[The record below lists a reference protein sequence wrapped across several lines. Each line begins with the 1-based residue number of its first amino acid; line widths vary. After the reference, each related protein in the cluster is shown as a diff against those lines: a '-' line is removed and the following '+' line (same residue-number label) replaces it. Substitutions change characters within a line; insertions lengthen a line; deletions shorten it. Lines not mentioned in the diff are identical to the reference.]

1 MENENKFSEVTNVKN
16 GSIALNQL
24 QYMTFIMH
32 YFDEAIAVLEYKNN
46 EIQYCFNNSAHQKL
60 AGIPANEIPG
70 KHLVDTLGD
79 PFYKT
84 YEAKIEECIVK
95 NKRTS
100 FKAKALWRNEEK
112 ELICRL
118 IPFQEN
124 GKQYV
129 IAIETE
135 SLFLK
140 SWMKENQLS
149 VTKFDLMFQA
159 NASIMLL
166 IEPDTGNIVDANPAA
181 VNFYQYSLEE
191 LTSMKIQQINTLTDE
206 EIREQRQKAAHESKQ
221 YFLFRHRLKNGAIRL
236 VDVYSSPIEIN
247 EQLFLFSIILDATK
261 REESEQELFREKELQ
276 RITMD
281 SIGDAVVTT
290 DMKGRIIYLNKS
302 AVQSTGWTLEEVR
315 SEEFG
320 KIFYMVNEHTLQE
333 IPCIVDKVLQTS
345 QKQELGDYI
354 LLRTQSGSFI
364 PIEDSADPI
373 IDKNGNIYG
382 VVVIFRDITHAKE
395 KKKKI
400 EYLSYHDG
408 LTNLYNR
415 RFYYDNYEGFENNI
429 IYPLGFIMGDV
440 NGLKMANDVFGHKTG
455 DDLLVAVSDTLSEI
469 AKPDQIVIRWGG
481 DEFVIV
487 VPNATSEKL
496 EDIINRAK
504 KNLQAKS
511 FNRNLEVSVSFGS
524 AIKENPYDSTD
535 EVLKEA
541 EEKMYHIKLF
551 ESKSLRGNTI
561 HALMT
566 TLDEKSQE
574 TKEHTMRL
582 SKMCIQIG
590 EEMHLPSEVINRLE
604 LLAMLHDI
612 GKIGIPEQILAKKG
626 ALSDEEWDIMKTHPQ
641 IGYRIA
647 SNVTELSFVANEI
660 LHHHER
666 WDGTGYPSKLIGEQI
681 PTNCRILSV
690 VDAYDAMTNNRI
702 YRKACSK
709 NDALFEI
716 RTCSGSQFDP
726 QIVTIFLDQVA
737 DTIK

>member
-1 MENENKFSEVTNVKN
+1 MENENAFLEKANTKSNHINEE
-16 GSIALNQL
+16 QL
-24 QYMTFIMH
+24 QYMAFIIQH
-32 YFDEAIAVLEYKNN
+32 FDEAVAVLEYENN
-46 EIQYCFNNSAHQKL
+46 EIHYCFNNAAHQKL
-60 AGIPANEIPG
+60 TGISADEISG
-70 KHLVDTLGD
+70 KHLIDTLGE

-84 YEAKIEECIVK
+84 YETKIEESILH
-95 NKRTS
+95 NKRIS
-100 FKAKALWRNEEK
+100 FKGRALWRNEEK

-124 GKQYV
+124 KKKYV

-159 NASIMLL
+159 NASSMLL

-181 VNFYQYSLEE
+181 LHFYQYSLEE

-206 EIREQRQKAAHESKQ
+206 EIREQRQRAVRESKQ
-221 YFLFRHRLKNGAIRL
+221 YFLFRHRLKNGEIRL

-247 EQLFLFSIILDATK
+247 DQLFLFSIILDATK

-290 DMKGRIIYLNKS
+290 DMEGHVTYLNKS
-302 AVQSTGWTLEEVR
+302 AVQSTGWTLEEICNELFRNV
-315 SEEFG
+315 
-320 KIFYMVNEHTLQE
+320 FYMVNEHTFQE

-354 LLRTQSGSFI
+354 LLRTKSGNFI

-400 EYLSYHDG
+400 EFLSYHDG

-415 RFYYDNYEGFENNI
+415 RFYYDNYEGFENAS

-455 DDLLVAVSDTLSEI
+455 DNLLITVSDTLSEI
-469 AKPDQIVIRWGG
+469 AEPEQIVIRWGG

-487 VPNATSEKL
+487 VPNATNEKL
-496 EDIINRAK
+496 ENIIEHAK
-504 KNLQAKS
+504 KNLQAKYI
-511 FNRNLEVSVSFGS
+511 NGNLEVSVSFGS

-535 EVLKEA
+535 SVLKEA

-574 TKEHTMRL
+574 TKEHTVRL
-582 SKMCIQIG
+582 SKICIQIA
-590 EEMHLPSEVINRLE
+590 EAMHLPSEGINRLE

-612 GKIGIPEQILAKKG
+612 GKIGIPDQILGKKG
-626 ALSDEEWDIMKTHPQ
+626 ALSDSEWDIMKTHPQ

-666 WDGTGYPSKLIGEQI
+666 WDGTGYPSRLSGEQI
-681 PTNCRILSV
+681 PVNCRILSV
-690 VDAYDAMTNNRI
+690 VDTYDAMTNDRI

-709 NDALFEI
+709 EDALSEI
-716 RTCSGSQFDP
+716 MTCSGSQFDP
-726 QIVTIFLDQVA
+726 QIVDIFLNQVA
-737 DTIK
+737 DTI